1 MSLLAT
7 IGSAA
12 GSLLGGDT
20 IKDVGNI
27 IDNLH
32 TSKEEKEE
40 AKQKMEQILAAA
52 EQAAQA
58 QVSARWEADM
68 KHGSWLSKNIRP
80 LTLIFLTAIFTVLSI
95 FDGNLQIAG
104 EDFTIGAAYVPV
116 YQTLL
121 MTVYAAYFAGRS
133 IEKVK
138 KVTK

>member
-1 MSLLAT
+1 MNI
-7 IGSAA
+7 IGGLIGKILPEA
-12 GSLLGGDT
+12 G
-20 IKDVGNI
+20 KI

-32 TSKEEKEE
+32 TSGEEKAE
-40 AKQKMEQILAAA
+40 ARQKITQILAQA

-80 LTLIFLTAIFTVLSI
+80 MTLIFLTVVFVILSL
-95 FDGNLQIAG
+95 FDGNLG
-104 EDFTIGAAYVPV
+104 DFTISAAYVPV

-138 KVTK
+138 RVTK